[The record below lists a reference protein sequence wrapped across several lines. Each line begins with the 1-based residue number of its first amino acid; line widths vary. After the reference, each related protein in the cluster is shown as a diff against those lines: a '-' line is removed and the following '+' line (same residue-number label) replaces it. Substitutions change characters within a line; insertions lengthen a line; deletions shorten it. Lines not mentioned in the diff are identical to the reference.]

1 MLHSFFDN
9 KSGRFNG
16 VILEFSK
23 FIKSEAIG
31 KKWAGQREITRLK
44 FRVEY
49 LLQTN
54 ETVCKHPHKRSS
66 AVPDN
71 QTL

>member
-1 MLHSFFDN
+1 MIF
-9 KSGRFNG
+9 K
-16 VILEFSK
+16 K
-23 FIKSEAIG
+23 FITSEAIG

-54 ETVCKHPHKRSS
+54 ETVCKHPHKGSNT
-66 AVPDN
+66 VPDN

>member
-1 MLHSFFDN
+1 M
-9 KSGRFNG
+9 
-16 VILEFSK
+16 K
-23 FIKSEAIG
+23 FKKIMTSEAIG

-54 ETVCKHPHKRSS
+54 ETVCKHLHKGSNT
-66 AVPDN
+66 VPDN